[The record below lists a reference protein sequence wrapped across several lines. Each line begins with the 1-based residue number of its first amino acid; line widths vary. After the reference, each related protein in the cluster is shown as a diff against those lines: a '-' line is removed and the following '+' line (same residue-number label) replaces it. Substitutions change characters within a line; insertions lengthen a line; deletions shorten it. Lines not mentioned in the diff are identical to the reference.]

1 MVDDSGSDNLQRQRD
16 RLKRSLEDDPTQL
29 PVSCIHFCQ
38 KACRSRFTDGR
49 SVTAL
54 AGSISTNGTDTM
66 SLPAIDV
73 ARWEC
78 FWWTFDHRRVVATKL
93 AAQITG
99 REFQLRVRVV
109 HDLEGKGSDGV
120 DYTEKMTT
128 TTAGRRIAVYDTEG
142 HCWPVHF
149 SEAEK
154 TSQIL
159 LDIVRKGVLL

>member
-1 MVDDSGSDNLQRQRD
+1 MLAFPRHLHRSRTREHDRFKRLLTFPRHLQQ
-16 RLKRSLEDDPTQL
+16 SL
-29 PVSCIHFCQ
+29 PV
-38 KACRSRFTDGR
+38 
-49 SVTAL
+49 
-54 AGSISTNGTDTM
+54 
-66 SLPAIDV
+66 IDV
-73 ARWEC
+73 ARWEN

-128 TTAGRRIAVYDTEG
+128 ITAGTRIAVYDTEG
-142 HCWPVHF
+142 HGWPVHF
-149 SEAEK
+149 SKVGE

-159 LDIVRKGVLL
+159 LDIVRKGVLI